1 MVKKRTGKTKR
12 KSVKKTLQKETSKAK
27 KTYPFPEISVI
38 ISSFNEENNIRET
51 IQRVYNTMPNC
62 ELILVEGGNDKTIE
76 IAVEEKKKHPNMI
89 IVHNKNDKGKGHGIR
104 IGVQEATK
112 EIMAQ
117 VDADSQFPPE
127 ELPGLIQPILDKKAD
142 IVFCSRFVNGSTV
155 EKGSLTRM
163 RHLANF
169 VVSGFTSLLCGQRYT
184 DVNAGFKAWTAT
196 SIRDIDMQCDHFG
209 YEPEIALMAAK
220 KGYKIVEVP
229 VNYKGRQR
237 GITNVKLIRDG
248 IIIPLFL
255 IKTKLFR

>member
-1 MVKKRTGKTKR
+1 MAKKGTRKRKTVKKSTKIR
-12 KSVKKTLQKETSKAK
+12 KAK
-27 KTYPFPEISVI
+27 KTESKKFQYPEISVI
-38 ISSFNEENNIRET
+38 ISSFNEEKNIRET
-51 IQRVYNTMPNC
+51 IQRVYKTLPNS
-62 ELILVEGGNDKTIE
+62 ELILVEGGNDRTIE
-76 IAVEEKKKHPNMI
+76 IAVEEKKKYPNMI

-104 IGVQEATK
+104 VGIQEATK
-112 EIMAQ
+112 SIMAQ

-127 ELPGLIQPILDKKAD
+127 ELPELIQPILDNKAD
-142 IVFCSRFVNGSTV
+142 IVFCSRFVSGATV

-169 VVSGFTSLLCGQRYT
+169 VVSGFTSLLSGKRLT
-184 DVNAGFKAWTAT
+184 DVNAGFKAWK
-196 SIRDIDMQCDHFG
+196 SDVIRDINIQCNHFG
-209 YEPEIALMAAK
+209 YEPEIAVMAQK